1 MAVDLELFAGVVSE
15 PEGQVPEAREAVAES
30 AGPQRAAWMQRRH
43 DAKHLSGGGARLSA
57 LPTSHRHQQIPP
69 GEHKTVV
76 SPYSRQHESRKK
88 NVGGCKSVVLIRR
101 RHPTLNYG
109 NGASSV

>member
-88 NVGGCKSVVLIRR
+88 KMLGVAK
-101 RHPTLNYG
+101 
-109 NGASSV
+109 ASS